1 MVAVR
6 FHSMPAAA
14 TSRRSRIIYTLCAR
28 RKVPATYFR
37 LQVSSCVLCVR
48 PSVPGSF
55 GEPYADLE
63 VEAAKARLP
72 ALSGPIAPVVKA
84 DVVAAAAFDVV
95 HGFVGLADERFA
107 IGAVAG
113 VDAYADA

>member
-63 VEAAKARLP
+63 VEAEKARLP
-72 ALSGPIAPVVKA
+72 ALRGPIAPVVKA
-84 DVVAAAAFDVV
+84 NVVPAAALYGV
-95 HGFVGLADERFA
+95 HCLIGLTDEGFAV
-107 IGAVAG
+107 GAVAG
-113 VDAYADA
+113 VNAYAD